1 MAEKLGI
8 EDTKQLLD
16 FIFSLAEAVKKSAA
30 DGEFSWSDGLNF
42 IDPLKKIGPAI
53 DDIDNVI
60 PEVMDLDAS
69 EWNELVDFCQEK
81 FDFITES
88 TEDGE
93 EVDVESKIEDALNAG
108 VELLRLT
115 QIIKALDNNGRRATG
130 CQAPSRSVTA
140 RGRTTGQ
147 TN

>member
-1 MAEKLGI
+1 MGLCSISDMEENNMAEKLGI
-8 EDTKQLLD
+8 EDTKQLLH

-115 QIIKALDNNGRRATG
+115 QIIKA
-130 CQAPSRSVTA
+130 
-140 RGRTTGQ
+140 
-147 TN
+147 

>member
-1 MAEKLGI
+1 MERMGLCSISDMEENNMAEKLGI

-60 PEVMDLDAS
+60 PEVMDLDAF

-115 QIIKALDNNGRRATG
+115 QIIKA
-130 CQAPSRSVTA
+130 
-140 RGRTTGQ
+140 
-147 TN
+147 

>member
-1 MAEKLGI
+1 MGLCSISDMEENNMAEKLGI

-60 PEVMDLDAS
+60 TEVMDLDAS

-115 QIIKALDNNGRRATG
+115 QIIKA
-130 CQAPSRSVTA
+130 
-140 RGRTTGQ
+140 
-147 TN
+147 